1 MSLQQRGE
9 TNDSRFSIHSN
20 DYNYFENLNH
30 AIRNTEELG
39 LPISNFA
46 VDTNFRPDMEE
57 LGYFVLSLV
66 RRAKLDERL
75 AKLKL
80 EPAFNC
86 IIYAQIICN
95 GLSELYGKSM
105 MLTSGYL
112 IREDGKV
119 FYESL
124 SELKSR
130 YYSKTK
136 TPVNLHAWVT
146 LPNLFIVDPTLIPT
160 LRASG
165 YKGSA
170 LEQDILIKN
179 GLEQRVEDYISYQ
192 PVLVG
197 SEYWDKAGIQPLP
210 YLKVH

>member
-39 LPISNFA
+39 LPIPDLV
-46 VDTNFRPDMEE
+46 VDTDFHPNMEE
-57 LGYFVLSLV
+57 LGYFVLTLV

-86 IIYAQIICN
+86 IIYATIICN

-112 IREDGKV
+112 IQGDRKV

-124 SELKSR
+124 SELKNR
-130 YYSKTK
+130 YHRKIK

-210 YLKVH
+210 YLKAH